1 MTPRT
6 VPEWI
11 GKDANSPAP
20 PRVRLRVFEA
30 HGGICHISGRKIR
43 PGEPWDL
50 DHVTALCNW
59 TGEGH
64 GNRESNLQVL
74 CKWCHKGKTA
84 GDVAEKSRAY
94 RVKAKL
100 YGKAKAKGRPLPG
113 TKASGWKK
121 RMDGTVERRDE

>member
-1 MTPRT
+1 MTGRS
-6 VPEWI
+6 VKEWI
-11 GKDANSPAP
+11 GSTPDTAIP
-20 PRVRLRVFEA
+20 PRVRLRLFERA
-30 HGGICHISGRKIR
+30 GKKCEECGRVLIHRGEFDIDHKI
-43 PGEPWDL
+43 
-50 DHVTALCNW
+50 ALVNW